1 MRKLKSK
8 KIKDNLIDRVRELR
22 DEAINELEKLLNNE
36 EAFKTFLHFYTKG
49 PEEWEAEMS
58 RLLVELTLYSRIK
71 NRNIKF
77 QKGLIIKNEALKLI
91 DSLILKAK
99 PTRNLIIFTA
109 LFEINELLS
118 SFTQY
123 ENRMLKVLEDTEKKN
138 DYSQFR
144 EILKNVSGSIVM
156 EDIAKHLGYE
166 PVFTG
171 IIQRKF
177 LDVLNWLPKTIERFI
192 KYNPEFFIPKN
203 LEDLMLEMYDTIG
216 ETLNQKELFSS
227 ENLEQCRN
235 ECGIF
240 YQLVIR
246 TSLVDRSIAGLEEKC
261 KELFPYQ
268 YKSDIRHLRNTITR
282 LRTVL
287 DMLYQIIEY
296 GEIKEVG

>member
-8 KIKDNLIDRVRELR
+8 KIKDNLIDRFRELR

-36 EAFKTFLHFYTKG
+36 EAFKTFLYFYTKG
-49 PEEWEAEMS
+49 PEEWETEMS

-177 LDVLNWLPKTIERFI
+177 LDVLNWLPRTIERFI

-261 KELFPYQ
+261 KELFPHQ

>member
-1 MRKLKSK
+1 M
-8 KIKDNLIDRVRELR
+8 
-22 DEAINELEKLLNNE
+22 EKLLNNE
-36 EAFKTFLHFYTKG
+36 EAFKTFLYFYTKG

-99 PTRNLIIFTA
+99 PTRNLVIFTA

-123 ENRMLKVLEDTEKKN
+123 EHRMLKVLEDTEKKN

-177 LDVLNWLPKTIERFI
+177 LDVLNWLPRTIERFI
-192 KYNPEFFIPKN
+192 KYNPEFFIPKS

-261 KELFPYQ
+261 KELFPHQ

>member
-36 EAFKTFLHFYTKG
+36 EAFKTFLYFYTKG
-49 PEEWEAEMS
+49 PEEWGTEMS

-77 QKGLIIKNEALKLI
+77 QKGWIIKNEALKLI

-99 PTRNLIIFTA
+99 PTRNLVIFTA

-118 SFTQY
+118 NFTQY

-177 LDVLNWLPKTIERFI
+177 LDVLNWLPRTIERFI
-192 KYNPEFFIPKN
+192 KYNPEFFYP
-203 LEDLMLEMYDTIG
+203 
-216 ETLNQKELFSS
+216 
-227 ENLEQCRN
+227 
-235 ECGIF
+235 
-240 YQLVIR
+240 
-246 TSLVDRSIAGLEEKC
+246 
-261 KELFPYQ
+261 
-268 YKSDIRHLRNTITR
+268 
-282 LRTVL
+282 
-287 DMLYQIIEY
+287 
-296 GEIKEVG
+296 

>member
-36 EAFKTFLHFYTKG
+36 EAFKTFLYFYTKG
-49 PEEWEAEMS
+49 PEEWGTEMS

-77 QKGLIIKNEALKLI
+77 QKGWIIKNEALKLI

-99 PTRNLIIFTA
+99 PTRNLVIFTA

-177 LDVLNWLPKTIERFI
+177 LDVLNWLPRTIERFI

-261 KELFPYQ
+261 KELFPNQ

>member
-36 EAFKTFLHFYTKG
+36 EAFKTFLYFYTKG
-49 PEEWEAEMS
+49 PEEWGTEMS

-77 QKGLIIKNEALKLI
+77 QKGLILKNEALKLI

-99 PTRNLIIFTA
+99 PTRNLVIFTA

-177 LDVLNWLPKTIERFI
+177 LDVLNWLPRTIERFI
-192 KYNPEFFIPKN
+192 KYNPEFFIPKS

-261 KELFPYQ
+261 KELFPNQ

>member
-1 MRKLKSK
+1 
-8 KIKDNLIDRVRELR
+8 
-22 DEAINELEKLLNNE
+22 
-36 EAFKTFLHFYTKG
+36 
-49 PEEWEAEMS
+49 MS

-77 QKGLIIKNEALKLI
+77 QKGWIIKNEALKLI

-99 PTRNLIIFTA
+99 PTRNLVIFTA

-177 LDVLNWLPKTIERFI
+177 LDVLNWLPRTIERFI

-261 KELFPYQ
+261 KELFPNQ